1 MKRLRSQ
8 GLAAITSL
16 AVLAVILLGAGCS
29 AAGSP
34 VLVAPRS
41 SNPATIQP
49 GKTADSGIAGCTGVL
64 GTPKAAPGYPKV
76 RSEFLR
82 SQWPDLRVAG
92 TSYVDL
98 AVKLRSAR
106 NTDGYETVWFYQRL
120 SIACARHG
128 WKTTTSR

>member
-1 MKRLRSQ
+1 M
-8 GLAAITSL
+8 
-16 AVLAVILLGAGCS
+16 ILLGAGCS
-29 AAGSP
+29 AAASNGSP
-34 VLVAPRS
+34 VLVAPSS

-49 GKTADSGIAGCTGVL
+49 GVTADSGIAGCTGLL
-64 GTPKAAPGYPKV
+64 GARKAAPGYPKI

-98 AVKLRSAR
+98 AVKLRSVR

-128 WKTTTSR
+128 WKTTTNR